1 MENEVSDEAVTTLFI
16 LLPETAYISTCDF
29 TGQPIRVISS
39 PAIRVSGALLP
50 EIPTE
55 EIAVGSIREKVALV
69 IP

>member
-1 MENEVSDEAVTTLFI
+1 MRLHGATDKSYLIT
-16 LLPETAYISTCDF
+16 
-29 TGQPIRVISS
+29 
-39 PAIRVSGALLP
+39 AIRVSGALLP